1 MNPTDKRADHPA
13 GSRRAA
19 GRGPRL
25 AADRA
30 ASASV
35 LLVTGDGAV
44 RAQVRRCAD
53 RAGADLAEYPDLASA
68 QRHGVGAAVVLIGA
82 DLLDVALLGADR
94 SGTALQTVAG
104 AWPATAGRRGQLLVL
119 VARRAD
125 VELFVTA
132 AALHASYVTLAPT
145 ELAWLTDQ
153 LRPAAAGAVD
163 RRRQTDGRG
172 GGQRS

>member
-1 MNPTDKRADHPA
+1 VNPTDKRTDHPA
-13 GSRRAA
+13 GSRHAA
-19 GRGPRL
+19 GQGPRL

-35 LLVTGDGAV
+35 LLVTGDEAV

-53 RAGADLAEYPDLASA
+53 RAGAFLAEHPDLASA
-68 QRHGVGAAVVLIGA
+68 QRHGVDAAVVLIGG
-82 DLLDVALLGADR
+82 DMLDADR
-94 SGTALQTVAG
+94 SGAALQTVAG
-104 AWPATAGRRGQLLVL
+104 AWPATQGQRGQLLVL

-153 LRPAAAGAVD
+153 LRPAAAGTVD